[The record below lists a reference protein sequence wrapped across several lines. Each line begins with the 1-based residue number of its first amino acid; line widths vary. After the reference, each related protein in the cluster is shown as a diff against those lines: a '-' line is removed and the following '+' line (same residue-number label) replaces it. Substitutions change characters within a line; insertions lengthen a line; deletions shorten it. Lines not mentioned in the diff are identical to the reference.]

1 MATITSITS
10 NMLTLNIGDLAPKS
24 FSTGSKGWFANEK
37 LMDDDGNTY
46 QCNFMAVLPGSK
58 DDPSITVPTVPL
70 HIGTLS
76 LGKKDFSSGSK
87 GYFVNGRVI
96 TEQGVVQLQ
105 LQAVL
110 IGSKPVDAKTIDK
123 QEAMLARE
131 KAQYEKRLATIAAMK
146 ATLPVQS

>member
-24 FSTGSKGWFANEK
+24 FSTGSKGWFSSEK
-37 LMDDDGNTY
+37 LVTDDGDTY
-46 QCNFMAVLPGSK
+46 QCNFMAVIPGSK
-58 DDPSITVPTVPL
+58 DDASIAIPTAPL

-110 IGSKPVDAKTIDK
+110 VGSKPVDAKVIDK
-123 QEAMLARE
+123 QEQLLARE

-146 ATLPVQS
+146 ATLPVQN

>member
-1 MATITSITS
+1 MATITNITS

-37 LMDDDGNTY
+37 LITDDGDTY
-46 QCNFMAVLPGSK
+46 QCNFMAIVPGSK
-58 DDPSITVPTVPL
+58 DDQTIAVPTTPL

-76 LGKKDFSSGSK
+76 LAKKDFSSGSK

-96 TEQGVVQLQ
+96 TEQGLVQLQ

-110 IGSKPVDAKTIDK
+110 VGSKPVDAKAIDK

-131 KAQYEKRLATIAAMK
+131 KAQYEKRMATIAAMK
-146 ATLPVQS
+146 ATIKA